1 MTGTWKIDQTK
12 ILSRG
17 EIAAA
22 IADAKRPA
30 KRRSPNT
37 RQNLV
42 IFRLATCCGLR
53 ASELVGLK
61 LGDIRVGIAQPYL
74 RVPKTIAKGGKGR
87 RVPLWWDRGT
97 RDDIAAWRDERA
109 SRGAAQGDH
118 FVCAQSK
125 AVYGKM
131 LTRHNARSRFIAMC
145 KVLGRERQQELTIH
159 TGRHSFV
166 SHALAGP
173 NARSLAEVR
182 DAAGHSSLAITSI
195 STHVAISPNAPAPA
209 QPTASDSVTSSMPSF
224 HPSCSRA
231 SASLAIVM

>member
-22 IADAKRPA
+22 IADAKRPS

-37 RQNLV
+37 RQNLA

-61 LGDIRVGIAQPYL
+61 LGDVRVGIARPYL
-74 RVPKTIAKGGKGR
+74 RIPKTIAKGGKGR
-87 RVPLWWDRGT
+87 RVPLWWDAQT
-97 RDDIAAWRDERA
+97 LADLTAWREERVR
-109 SRGAAQGDH
+109 RGAGTGDP
-118 FVCAQSK
+118 FVCAQSS
-125 AVYGKM
+125 AAYGKK
-131 LTRHNARSRFIAMC
+131 LSRHNARSRFISMC
-145 KVLGRERQQELTIH
+145 KCLGSERQQELTIH

-195 STHVAISPNAPAPA
+195 YTHVAISDDGETGDLFDFT
-209 QPTASDSVTSSMPSF
+209 QSQETGGV
-224 HPSCSRA
+224 
-231 SASLAIVM
+231 

>member
-1 MTGTWKIDQTK
+1 MATSWKIDQTK
-12 ILSRG
+12 ILSRA
-17 EIAAA
+17 EIAAVL
-22 IADAKRPA
+22 ADLKRPA

-61 LGDIRVGIAQPYL
+61 LGDVRVGIARPYI

-97 RDDIAAWRDERA
+97 LEDLTAWRDDRVD
-109 SRGAAQGDH
+109 RGGKPGDS
-118 FVCAQSK
+118 FVCAQAK
-125 AVYGKM
+125 TVYGKPI
-131 LTRHNARSRFIAMC
+131 TRHNARTRFISMC
-145 KVLGRERQQELTIH
+145 RILGTERQRELTIH

-166 SHALAGP
+166 SHALASGK
-173 NARSLAEVR
+173 RSLAEVR

-195 STHVAISPNAPAPA
+195 YTHVATDADGE
-209 QPTASDSVTSSMPSF
+209 TGDLFDFDV
-224 HPSCSRA
+224 
-231 SASLAIVM
+231 